1 MKKNFYFLLMAA
13 LVCGLSLTVTSC
25 KDSDDDNNKSEE
37 QQDQQNEQAQD
48 LANARFAVI
57 DQLADVDTI
66 EADFLAQTFE
76 PSIGIASDE
85 GVRIV
90 NTNTMEAAAERF
102 ANIVDASIDENTPT
116 YTWTDEKL
124 GTMTYTKVTDGT
136 AWATVDVNIKQVP
149 QLQKIIFRS
158 PDQGDENGAFKGRAF
173 YRFGDVVRVPVKGV
187 DGSKFWQYWV
197 CVRPAFGPEKKEDS
211 HWVTLRVDQKDK
223 VMKYEK
229 GQSTW
234 YIPTGLGT
242 NKEHMQ
248 NLAEMLYAM
257 LYPEQWEQNIYAN
270 VKNKKMKMFHDFD
283 KNKEHLHNRF
293 FWQNVCKGWD
303 QQYIIDS
310 DGNASDVWHLVFNSN
325 KNSMKRL
332 VNDPNL
338 GLNLLYNGFS
348 WVKEKNLNIKFYQ
361 ATYTN
366 GTGVN
371 SNMHVANYTEPKGIL
386 KDIVFDCRQMGFFH
400 EYNYKQF
407 FNSDGKV
414 RWCVMHATGNELQ
427 RMAAGW
433 ATKYLGPKDS
443 MKGVTHVYRYY
454 KNIDPE
460 GGSDL
465 SKNPEP
471 DMPL

>member
-13 LVCGLSLTVTSC
+13 LVCGLSLGVTSC
-25 KDSDDDNNKSEE
+25 KDDDDNNGPSEE

-158 PDQGDENGAFKGRAF
+158 PDQGDENAAFKGRAY

-257 LYPEQWEQNIYAN
+257 LYPEQWEQNILDN
-270 VKNKKMKMFHDFD
+270 LKNKKMKMFHDFHKD
-283 KNKEHLHNRF
+283 NEPLHNMY

-325 KNSMKRL
+325 KNSMKKL

-386 KDIVFDCRQMGFFH
+386 KGITFDCRQMGFYH

-460 GGSDL
+460 GGKDL
-465 SKNPEP
+465 SKDPETP
-471 DMPL
+471 KPL